1 MKQSSISSVWKIVL
15 LGALLLLIALLFP
28 QPITAYAITLI
39 LGVISIVKPKESL
52 FLLIYYFPIRSF
64 LVEINPSLKL
74 IGDIIIIGAFV
85 RVVWDARSNWKQIFR
100 FEIFEWAFIAF
111 LIIGAISSFI
121 TGVSTGAIV
130 FQLRAFAITFLLL
143 YVVKRLSITKSDII
157 TFLWNT
163 LIVAL
168 IIVVQGLVEKLSM
181 RSALMPETW
190 INRSLSSN
198 NRVRIYGLLNNP
210 NVLATFLTIA
220 TILTV
225 YLKKFV
231 TNNKLQWFLNIS
243 LILMVG
249 VWILTYSRGT
259 WIAVVIGIVVYTL
272 LTRKWKVPVKAILLV
287 GISFLI
293 VTMPTTYI
301 SKWINNNTEIGNF
314 PRTGPAEEVDTGFAD
329 ESKRLEETFSKS
341 TFDKSKTTGR
351 LFVVYKGFEVY
362 KDYPLIGS
370 GFGTFGDSASK
381 SYSSPIYKDYDIE
394 TNIYADNQYIEVIA
408 QNGTVGVILFA
419 VFLLGLLHLFWK
431 HRKTNPYAIPLL
443 ASLVGIYWCGV
454 IYNMWED
461 KTFTMYF
468 FIITAVF
475 IQFVSKKERI
485 SK

>member
-1 MKQSSISSVWKIVL
+1 MKQSSVNTTWKIVI

-28 QPITAYAITLI
+28 QSITAYAITLI
-39 LGVISIVKPKESL
+39 LGVISIVRPKESL

-74 IGDIIIIGAFV
+74 VGDIIIIGAFL

-111 LIIGAISSFI
+111 LVIGAISSFI
-121 TGVSTGAIV
+121 TGVSMGAIV
-130 FQLRAFAITFLLL
+130 FQLRAFVITFLLL
-143 YVVKRLSITKSDII
+143 YAVKRLSITKSDIKS
-157 TFLWNT
+157 FLWNT
-163 LIVAL
+163 LVISL

-181 RSALMPETW
+181 RSALMPENW

-210 NVLATFLTIA
+210 NVLAVFLTIS

-225 YLKKFV
+225 YLKKLV
-231 TNNKLQWFLNIS
+231 KNNKLQWFLNIS

-272 LTRKWKVPVKAILLV
+272 LTREWKIPVKAIVLV
-287 GISFLI
+287 GLSFLI
-293 VTMPTTYI
+293 ITMPTTYI

-314 PRTGPAEEVDTGFAD
+314 VRTGVEEEDTGFAA
-329 ESKRLEETFSKS
+329 ESERLKETFNAS
-341 TFDKSKTTGR
+341 TFEKSKNTGR
-351 LFVVYKGFEVY
+351 LFVVYKGFEIY
-362 KDYPLIGS
+362 KDYPIIGS

-381 SYSSPIYKDYDIE
+381 SYSSPLYKEYGIE

-431 HRKTNPYAIPLL
+431 HRKTNPYAIPLV
-443 ASLVGIYWCGV
+443 ASLLGIYWCGF
-454 IYNMWED
+454 IYNIWED

-475 IQFVSKKERI
+475 IQFVSKKERL